1 MRTPP
6 SEDSRTR
13 RLVEKF
19 LSGRAEDSGPRSQWP
34 ALAEAAK
41 ALGAIEDEHRLT
53 IIERIELRRT
63 LAEQLVALAE
73 TAAKSQEPLPVEAP
87 ELWSDREGRKENP
100 IAFIRRVYYPWLF
113 RGLTRGDLRRLDP
126 PLYQALAVWMHRHP
140 DEDVPEF
147 SSPIGGI
154 LEYRSL
160 PRLSRGGIP
169 KPHLARRK

>member
-13 RLVEKF
+13 KLVDKF
-19 LSGRAEDSGPRSQWP
+19 LSERAEDSSPRSRWP

-53 IIERIELRRT
+53 LIERIELRRT
-63 LAEQLVALAE
+63 LAEQLVELAE
-73 TAAKSQEPLPVEAP
+73 MTAKSHEPLPVKAP

-100 IAFIRRVYYPWLF
+100 IAFIRRVYFPWLF
-113 RGLTRGDLRRLDP
+113 RGLTRGDLRQLDP

-140 DEDVPEF
+140 DEAVPEF
-147 SSPIGGI
+147 SSPIGGV
-154 LEYRSL
+154 LENAAF
-160 PRLSRGGIP
+160 PRLSRGAIP